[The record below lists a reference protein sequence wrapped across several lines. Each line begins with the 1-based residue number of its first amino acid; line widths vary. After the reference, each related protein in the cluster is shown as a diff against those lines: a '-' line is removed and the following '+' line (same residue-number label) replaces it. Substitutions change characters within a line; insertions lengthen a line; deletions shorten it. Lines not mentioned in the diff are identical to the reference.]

1 MQFSENVASKINF
14 LKNKLLNQEK
24 FYTTPIMRYNVIKN
38 NIWGGDIMK
47 DILRKIAFVM
57 VFTICSMVIVNS
69 KEEVSAQTFGTE
81 FVKLDYTIE
90 EIKSMSLG
98 EFYSKVCPEELKEFS
113 LEEQEE
119 LFNTPYPEANNNSRD
134 LGYGTGT
141 SSLWNSGTRLLGFR
155 VTTQMNFSDGSK
167 AKKIHISVLL
177 YDSSGTTWMART
189 DSNTDSNYFS
199 ISGNKNVSSGRYR
212 METVHTVSMPS
223 GYFPKTMSSTSY
235 SSWVNA

>member
-1 MQFSENVASKINF
+1 
-14 LKNKLLNQEK
+14 
-24 FYTTPIMRYNVIKN
+24 
-38 NIWGGDIMK
+38 MK

-134 LGYGTGT
+134 LGYGTVVQDYWG
-141 SSLWNSGTRLLGFR
+141 LELLL
-155 VTTQMNFSDGSK
+155 K
-167 AKKIHISVLL
+167 
-177 YDSSGTTWMART
+177 
-189 DSNTDSNYFS
+189 
-199 ISGNKNVSSGRYR
+199 
-212 METVHTVSMPS
+212 
-223 GYFPKTMSSTSY
+223 
-235 SSWVNA
+235 